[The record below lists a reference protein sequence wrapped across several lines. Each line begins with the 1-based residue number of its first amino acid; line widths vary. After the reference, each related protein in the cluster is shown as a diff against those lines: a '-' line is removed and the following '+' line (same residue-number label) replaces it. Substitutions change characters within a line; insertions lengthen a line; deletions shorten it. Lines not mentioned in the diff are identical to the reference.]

1 MPANIIARESGGD
14 ESQLRSRS
22 VRIAEGLSQLGMT
35 HVVGVPDN
43 ATRILYT
50 LLDADPK
57 VQVIPVCR
65 EGEAWA
71 IASGL
76 WVGGK
81 TPVVIIQNTG
91 FLESGDALR
100 GTAIAMGVPLLA
112 LINYRGYHTLL
123 QPDEDAVDSVA
134 SFFEPTLRAWQ
145 MPYEFLEEGK
155 EVEILV
161 SAAEKA
167 RAAQGP
173 VVVLMI

>member
-1 MPANIIARESGGD
+1 MDPTALRKLSARI
-14 ESQLRSRS
+14 
-22 VRIAEGLSQLGMT
+22 VRALVDLGIT

-43 ATRILYT
+43 TSGPIYRMLEEQ
-50 LLDADPK
+50 PG

-100 GTAIAMGVPLLA
+100 GTAIEMGVPLLA
-112 LINYRGYHTLL
+112 LLGYRGYASMSK
-123 QPDEDAVDSVA
+123 PNPDSVA
-134 SFFEPTLRAWQ
+134 SFFEPTLRAWGV
-145 MPYEFLEEGK
+145 PYHFLEEQK
-155 EVEILV
+155 ESEVLH
-161 SAAEKA
+161 AAFQEA
-167 RAAQGP
+167 HDLGRP
-173 VVVLMI
+173 VAVLTT